1 MVKDFTT
8 WPSFSSI
15 STVEVTLIETSAV
28 ADRAAGLHFM
38 ALSVFSEVPVKVFIA
53 S

>member
-1 MVKDFTT
+1 MAVMAD
-8 WPSFSSI
+8 
-15 STVEVTLIETSAV
+15 ST
-28 ADRAAGLHFM
+28 AGLPFI